1 MAQPL
6 SSVREASQLSLY
18 CERGQ
23 LAQPHGLKR
32 LIQAAHSQHQALGQK

>member
-6 SSVREASQLSLY
+6 SSVREASQLGLY
-18 CERGQ
+18 CKGGQ
-23 LAQPHGLKR
+23 LTQPHGLQR